1 MQALKLALRLLLP
14 ADFPKIS
21 AFCRRRPSREIVPVP
36 RPTMTEEQLGR
47 VFECFSQAATSIS
60 RRFGGTGLSLTLTR
74 QYCEM
79 IGGLLTVKST
89 PGQGTTFTLKVP
101 TRLPDPVI

>member
-1 MQALKLALRLLLP
+1 MLFAL
-14 ADFPKIS
+14 S
-21 AFCRRRPSREIVPVP
+21 VS
-36 RPTMTEEQLGR
+36 R
-47 VFECFSQAATSIS
+47 VFESFSQADPTIS
-60 RRFGGTGLSLTLTR
+60 RRFGGTGLGLTLTR

-79 IGGLLTVKST
+79 IGGLLTVRST